1 MSETDLASFG
11 PVIGHDDAQTEILES
26 LSSGRMHHGWM
37 FTGPRGVGKFRTAM
51 QFAAALL
58 SGETGTLNIDEAN
71 HTAHLML
78 NNSHPDLRIVQR
90 PFDDKGK
97 QKAEIPVAS
106 VRDLIK
112 FFSLRPAMG
121 GWRIAII
128 DALDEMNRNG
138 ENALLKTLEEPPA
151 QCLII
156 LIVHGES
163 QVLPT
168 IKSRCR
174 NLRFNPLSEAEGLQA
189 LVNTGMLEADARDT
203 LSYAPGRP
211 GIALKLKS
219 SDARAAAR
227 SARSAASKPSGI
239 DFRQMSE
246 VLTSAAKSPE
256 AFDAAFSALCG
267 VAYKSAKNADNALSA
282 GAWAQTHENLIALA
296 AETKALNQDKS
307 QAVAS
312 AITQIQRTGRLVS
325 R

>member
-1 MSETDLASFG
+1 MSEIDIASFG
-11 PVIGHDDAQTEILES
+11 PVIGHDDAQAEILEA
-26 LSSGRMHHGWM
+26 LRSGRMHHGWM
-37 FTGPRGVGKFRTAM
+37 FTGPRGIGKFRTAM

-58 SGETGTLNIDEAN
+58 SGETGTLDIDEAN

-106 VRDLIK
+106 IRDLIK

-156 LIVHGES
+156 LIVHGEA

-174 NLRFNPLSEAEGLQA
+174 NLRFNPLSEAEGVTA
-189 LVNTGMLEADARDT
+189 LVNTGMLEADAKDT

-211 GIALKLKS
+211 GIAMKLKS
-219 SDARAAAR
+219 SDARTAAR

-239 DFRQMSE
+239 DFRQLSE

-256 AFDAAFSALCG
+256 AFDAAFSSLCA
-267 VAYKSAKNADNALSA
+267 VAYKSAKNADDALSA

-307 QAVAS
+307 QAVAN